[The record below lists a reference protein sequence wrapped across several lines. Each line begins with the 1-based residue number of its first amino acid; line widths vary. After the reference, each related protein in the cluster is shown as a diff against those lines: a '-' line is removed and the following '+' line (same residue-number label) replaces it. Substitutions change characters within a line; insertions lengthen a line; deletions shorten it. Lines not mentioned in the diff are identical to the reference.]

1 MRRGRY
7 PHPWRAAALD
17 RAQRQ
22 RTRDRV
28 APRHPGLHGHA
39 RQRRRVDGPVGQQ
52 SAPRTR
58 QGSPSSSSSEDAE
71 RPTASTPSCKSST
84 SSAHDER
91 RLPGTG
97 PRRAPAPPAACGH
110 SASLSSW
117 SASWS
122 STPSSTNCADRLAD
136 GGAEQVAAD
145 RPLASYR
152 ADLSPGH
159 EPRRFCHGHIVSLQY
174 AAEAVPAGGRRH
186 RIVPL
191 VTRLVTGVRSDIFP
205 GSPWNNRSQR
215 SGRLLA

>member
-1 MRRGRY
+1 MLANDAGLMGRSANKAHRERGRD
-7 PHPWRAAALD
+7 H
-17 RAQRQ
+17 
-22 RTRDRV
+22 
-28 APRHPGLHGHA
+28 RHRP
-39 RQRRRVDGPVGQQ
+39 RRRMRSGLRHRLLPA
-52 SAPRTR
+52 SHP
-58 QGSPSSSSSEDAE
+58 PH
-71 RPTASTPSCKSST
+71 RPMT
-84 SSAHDER
+84 SDDCQ
-91 RLPGTG
+91 
-97 PRRAPAPPAACGH
+97 RRAPAPPAACGH